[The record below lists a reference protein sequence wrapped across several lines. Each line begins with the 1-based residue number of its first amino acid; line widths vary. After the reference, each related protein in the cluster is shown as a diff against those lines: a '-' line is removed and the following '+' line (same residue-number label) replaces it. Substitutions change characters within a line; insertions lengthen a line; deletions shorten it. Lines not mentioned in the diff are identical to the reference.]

1 MIHSICVIDDGIP
14 TEQEK
19 LVDIDTEK
27 QLDTNTLRFLLREE
41 IQWASEEEGLKN
53 LIQKLIE
60 DKEKWTVSAFKHPQS
75 FENSVKNELIRPEI
89 IVYDWEFHAASTDH
103 QIDHKAVLSRIL
115 NESFAIVFVYSGAD
129 KEDEIQEL
137 INSKPFEP
145 FKNRIKFI
153 DKVGLESGKL
163 PEEILIKEVSDLR
176 DDSFSFKFGTKIRQ
190 KSIEA
195 VDRILVNLGKATLQD
210 VSAYFRL
217 TDDTKRD
224 LVDFIGERFKSRLH
238 GLNLEDLPDEAA
250 VPAATYDEMLAKE
263 LWANRLYFDPG
274 ESDNITRRGDIIYK
288 DADGEGKLYLVIS
301 ADCDLDKFW
310 HKNFG
315 NINLIP
321 LVKIN
326 DDLKNELCATVEPPR
341 IKSDFKQR
349 SLTSKIDCLVEG
361 PFVLPFIKIDGDFC
375 NYFACPKEI
384 FSLGIAKPTGL
395 SKDELK
401 NERLKYKHWVEYKR
415 LLTVSEP
422 FLSPLIE
429 HILKSLSGYGVP
441 DYPDNVRETIY
452 KISKEALG

>member
-1 MIHSICVIDDGIP
+1 MIHSICIIDDGIP
-14 TEQEK
+14 TEQEE

-41 IQWASEEEGLKN
+41 IQWASEEESLKN

-60 DKEKWTVSAFKHPQS
+60 DKGKWTVSAFKHPQS

-103 QIDHKAVLSRIL
+103 QIDHKEVLSRIL

-250 VPAATYDEMLAKE
+250 APAATYDEKLAME

-274 ESDNITRRGDIIYK
+274 ESDNIVRRGDIIYK
-288 DADGEGKLYLVIS
+288 VEDGKDMLYLVIS
-301 ADCDLDKFW
+301 ADCDLDRFW
-310 HKNFG
+310 HKCFG
-315 NINLIP
+315 KINLIP
-321 LVKIN
+321 LKKM
-326 DDLKNELCATVEPPR
+326 DSTLKGKLLKTVREAELREKFSQA
-341 IKSDFKQR
+341 
-349 SLTSKIDCLVEG
+349 SLTSNINCLVEG
-361 PFVLPFIKIDGDFC
+361 PSVLPFIKVNGDFL
-375 NYFACPKEI
+375 NYLVCPKEI
-384 FSLGIAKPTGL
+384 CNIDILPPEGL
-395 SKDELK
+395 ERDPLK
-401 NERLKYKHWVEYKR
+401 KERLKYNYWTEYR
-415 LLTVSEP
+415 RILTVSEP

-429 HILKSLSGYGVP
+429 HITKSLSGYGVP
-441 DYPDNVRETIY
+441 DYPEDVKNTID
-452 KISKEALG
+452 KISREALG